1 MALVHTGVGI
11 QLAKGMF
18 DTGNG
23 VEGQDGS
30 KTAGGS
36 LKPYRNKNGEIDT
49 LYAVDADEFDV
60 TFTGLM
66 KKTGYTAKD
75 KGDPITITGVTLPTV
90 TGCTPTLLV
99 EEWREMWQNDEV
111 VKVQGKAH
119 CYIVKNTTP
128 DPEPSES

>member
-1 MALVHTGVGI
+1 MALTKALGRD
-11 QLAKGMF
+11 LAVGMF
-18 DTGNG
+18 DPGNG
-23 VEGQDGS
+23 VEGQDGT
-30 KTAGGS
+30 KVAGGS
-36 LKPYRNKNGEIDT
+36 LKTYRNKDGEIDT

-75 KGDPITITGVTLPTV
+75 KGDPITISGVTLPT
-90 TGCTPTLLV
+90 GGALLV

-119 CYIVKNTTP
+119 CYVVASSQST
-128 DPEPSES
+128 